1 MHFSAPSS
9 DDTNLLSW
17 PMHTVCIQ
25 SHMVNTVMCFG
36 ARTEAMCVF
45 LLSFWKAMPNVL
57 TKVPVFGMSTHVIGD
72 HACMSKETAD
82 HMRVVLI
89 FPRAF
94 FSDNAIFRRKG
105 SLHLCA
111 GAPCKRKVLCPS
123 TAECLHKH
131 I

>member
-57 TKVPVFGMSTHVIGD
+57 TKVPCVWNEYTRDRRSCMHV
-72 HACMSKETAD
+72 
-82 HMRVVLI
+82 
-89 FPRAF
+89 
-94 FSDNAIFRRKG
+94 
-105 SLHLCA
+105 
-111 GAPCKRKVLCPS
+111 
-123 TAECLHKH
+123 
-131 I
+131 